1 MSFMITEQDKTFC
14 VSAVYAFTNYNQRR
28 NLWRNLQTQHQL
40 PWCFIGDYNVIIEAH
55 EYQGAFQP
63 ARLPMN
69 EFLQWSSNNHLIH
82 LPTRGAFFT
91 WSNGRRGSNHTK
103 KRLDRT
109 ICNHLWIDMCTSISC
124 STLIKNRSDHFPILL
139 DFQTNNV
146 SFASQFRFMQMW
158 SLHPDCKKIVE
169 SCWNKPVVG
178 CPMFVL
184 SKKLKNLKLVLKDWN
199 KEIFEN
205 VQDSVK
211 KAEEELNQFQM
222 HINQVGY
229 THTLANTEKTAQAKL
244 DSSLQIEEVFWKEKS
259 RVKWHAEG
267 ERNTKFFHRIANIK
281 NSTNLISILKHD
293 NLVITYQN

>member
-1 MSFMITEQDKTFC
+1 
-14 VSAVYAFTNYNQRR
+14 
-28 NLWRNLQTQHQL
+28 
-40 PWCFIGDYNVIIEAH
+40 
-55 EYQGAFQP
+55 
-63 ARLPMN
+63 
-69 EFLQWSSNNHLIH
+69 
-82 LPTRGAFFT
+82 
-91 WSNGRRGSNHTK
+91 
-103 KRLDRT
+103 
-109 ICNHLWIDMCTSISC
+109 
-124 STLIKNRSDHFPILL
+124 
-139 DFQTNNV
+139 
-146 SFASQFRFMQMW
+146 
-158 SLHPDCKKIVE
+158 
-169 SCWNKPVVG
+169 
-178 CPMFVL
+178 MFVL